1 MLELGEAVTF
11 EFLRITSNNSLV
23 SATCAIEGGEDTVA
37 LRKVEELILE
47 GVPPWQLTRDG

>member
-23 SATCAIEGGEDTVA
+23 SATCAIEGGEDAVA
-37 LRKVEELILE
+37 LGKVEELILE